1 MLAYLMCFMAGCCLM
16 AFLFICATKPPRKML
31 GVWLAYFSLIMALAW
46 RIGGLMVCAVHL
58 FWLI

>member
-31 GVWLAYFSLIMALAW
+31 GVWLTYFGLIMVLSW
-46 RIGGLMVCAVHL
+46 RIGGLMV
-58 FWLI
+58 